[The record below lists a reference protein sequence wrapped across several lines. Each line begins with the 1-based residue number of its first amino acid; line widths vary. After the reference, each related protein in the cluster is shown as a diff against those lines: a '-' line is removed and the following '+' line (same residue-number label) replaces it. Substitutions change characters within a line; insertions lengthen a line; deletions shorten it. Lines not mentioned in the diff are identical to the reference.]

1 MIKPLHVT
9 LVSLLT
15 IDGRITRVPG
25 AASRDIIE
33 QLGPEGKIDLHRY
46 RAEAGA
52 IAVGGRTV
60 LIDNP
65 SLTTRY
71 VDGQSPLRV
80 IFGGSCGFQ
89 GTEAVL
95 CDGERTVLVA
105 DPGATLPQLG
115 QSVEVIRAK
124 QDTAALLEVCRVVSS
139 RFSVSTLM
147 LEGGATLTRSFF
159 AARLIDEIV
168 VYVVPCLAA
177 RSDAPSL
184 TAHPVPD
191 CRMGLVSCEAVGQCV
206 KSVYRVSWN
215 RS

>member
-1 MIKPLHVT
+1 MGELPAVLARLAAT
-9 LVSLLT
+9 LSNSSAQ
-15 IDGRITRVPG
+15 R
-25 AASRDIIE
+25 
-33 QLGPEGKIDLHRY
+33 GKTDLHRY

-80 IFGGSCGFQ
+80 IFGGSCGFR

-124 QDTAALLEVCRVVSS
+124 QDTAALLEVCGVVSS

-159 AARLIDEIV
+159 AARLINEIV
-168 VYVVPCLAA
+168 VYVVPSLAA

-191 CRMGLVSCEAVGQCV
+191 CGMGLVSCEAVGQCV

-215 RS
+215 RL

>member
-1 MIKPLHVT
+1 VIKPLQVK

-15 IDGRITRVPG
+15 IDGRITRGPG
-25 AASRDIIE
+25 APSRDIIE
-33 QLGPEGKIDLHRY
+33 LLGPQGKTDLHRY
-46 RAEAGA
+46 RADADA
-52 IAVGGRTV
+52 IAIGSRTV
-60 LIDNP
+60 PIDNP

-71 VDGQSPLRV
+71 VDGRSPLRV
-80 IFGGSCGFQ
+80 IFGGTCGFH

-124 QDTAALLEVCRVVSS
+124 QDIAGLLEVCRVVSS

-159 AARLIDEIV
+159 AARLVDEIV
-168 VYVVPCLAA
+168 VYVLPCLAA

-184 TAHPVPD
+184 TAYPVPD
-191 CRMGLVSCEAVGQCV
+191 CWMGLVSCEAIGQCV

-215 RS
+215 R